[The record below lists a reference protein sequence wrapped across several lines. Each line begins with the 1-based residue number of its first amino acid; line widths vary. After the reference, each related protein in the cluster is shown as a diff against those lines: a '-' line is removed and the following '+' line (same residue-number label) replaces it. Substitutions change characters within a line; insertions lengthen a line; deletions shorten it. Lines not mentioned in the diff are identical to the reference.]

1 MNAATALDAPRLIAP
16 LLPLEPELE
25 PELAEAV
32 AAGLA
37 VATAPIPP
45 VTGPLSVIFTTK
57 SELAAR

>member
-1 MNAATALDAPRLIAP
+1 MNAATALEAPRLIAP

-32 AAGLA
+32 AAGVA

-45 VTGPLSVIFTTK
+45 VTGPLSVICVAENEPA
-57 SELAAR
+57 SR